1 VGVLTRRMSSSNIPR
16 MDDSPE
22 LQEDI
27 VAAAIASADQMGEAF
42 KPIAITMGLQY
53 RLLKEN
59 GLPDEVITHVL
70 MAQWSP
76 LLTAIN
82 GI

>member
-1 VGVLTRRMSSSNIPR
+1 

-22 LQEDI
+22 FQDDV

-42 KPIAITMGLQY
+42 KPIAIAMGLQY
-53 RLLKEN
+53 RLLKEQ
-59 GLPDEVITHVL
+59 GLPDEVITTVL

-76 LLTAIN
+76 LLQAIN